1 MGSTRLSI
9 SVVVLVDRRIIGL
22 VKGWQ
27 EANLKP
33 FLNHSTL
40 LMPMLLVFWVA
51 CMTMAVLLQH
61 LWFHG
66 SLVKVLGL

>member
-1 MGSTRLSI
+1 M
-9 SVVVLVDRRIIGL
+9 VVVGDRRIIGL
-22 VKGWQ
+22 VKGQQ

-40 LMPMLLVFWVA
+40 LMPMLLVLRVA
-51 CMTMAVLLQH
+51 CMTVAVLLQH